1 MDFFFGGVG
10 PAFFGGAT
18 YEFGGD
24 HGHGQQQQ
32 QVPANKKPPPA
43 SESVIKN
50 LSRNVVKITADDLIE
65 ATNRECAVCLEEQLL
80 G

>member
-18 YEFGGD
+18 YEFGD
-24 HGHGQQQQ
+24 HGQQQQ
-32 QVPANKKPPPA
+32 QQQPVNKKPPPA